1 MYSRAMTRKGYML
14 KIINYSSGSLFWC
27 KTMNIG
33 MTAEQSLIKNHKN
46 EDTERDNST
55 IIRIFAR

>member
-1 MYSRAMTRKGYML
+1 MTRKGYLL
-14 KIINYSSGSLFWC
+14 KKINYSSSSLFWC